1 MQVCFPHEQEGFLHL
16 FLYMACCG
24 QKHTH
29 VPAPRQSKVTL
40 LTSHLGGVLQSM
52 ECTTWMCTAL
62 GVLLEEC
69 CFCCCAS
76 KWAWWIAVVW
86 WGSPSVFLEGNR
98 GLMIIPRHVLLR
110 DSAYVIYN
118 FYPWNRRYLQNW
130 EFLLLSPVAIFS
142 PRILLLFHLVSHRTS
157 LGLLGKLVLM
167 MLFMD
172 WTLEGANAMG
182 AEIVSAN

>member
-1 MQVCFPHEQEGFLHL
+1 
-16 FLYMACCG
+16 
-24 QKHTH
+24 
-29 VPAPRQSKVTL
+29 
-40 LTSHLGGVLQSM
+40 
-52 ECTTWMCTAL
+52 
-62 GVLLEEC
+62 
-69 CFCCCAS
+69 
-76 KWAWWIAVVW
+76 
-86 WGSPSVFLEGNR
+86 
-98 GLMIIPRHVLLR
+98 MIIPRHVSLR

-118 FYPWNRRYLQNW
+118 FCPWDRRYLQNW

-157 LGLLGKLVLM
+157 LSLLGKLVLM